1 MIGLLLSPG
10 LSFLISNVGVW
21 SGGLCPARPRC
32 PPISPPT
39 PCLCPSPP
47 TAMVELDG
55 DDVRISSRGKLAERD
70 IVQVKPRPCLPHRKC
85 KSPSRQ
91 ADLTPP
97 SRGFSGKGPWK
108 EALGALEWLGH
119 TEGNR
124 SQS

>member
-1 MIGLLLSPG
+1 
-10 LSFLISNVGVW
+10 
-21 SGGLCPARPRC
+21 
-32 PPISPPT
+32 
-39 PCLCPSPP
+39 
-47 TAMVELDG
+47 MVELDG

-70 IVQVKPRPCLPHRKC
+70 IVQVKPRPCLPHRKW

-97 SRGFSGKGPWK
+97 YRGFSGKGPWK